1 MTDSPE
7 LQVWIIQQLR
17 ADMCLLR
24 DLAPLELHLNCLKVT
39 CGSRTTNWP
48 CLHYVIIM
56 ELSGL
61 YINR

>member
-1 MTDSPE
+1 MNASPE
-7 LQVWIIQQLR
+7 LQVWVAQQLR
-17 ADMCLLR
+17 ADMCALR
-24 DLAPLELHLNCLKVT
+24 DSAPLELHFNCLEVT

-61 YINR
+61 HINR